1 VKNLAMFACL
11 IAALWIALGGI
22 VALIFHNGVMEVI
35 CLELAALVL
44 ILAAAVLLAD
54 DVMGPRR

>member
-1 VKNLAMFACL
+1 MKNLAMFVCL

-22 VALIFHNGVMEVI
+22 VALILHNGVMEVV